1 MARQLLA
8 AFFAISLLTSTAVL
22 AAQAVPAS
30 ISAAV
35 NDPGRPAADKA
46 LDANRKPAETLAFA
60 GVKPG
65 MTVAELAAGGGYYT
79 RMLAKA
85 VGPKGKVLV
94 LVNNE
99 RGAARVAEVLKDNH
113 NVSTVT
119 VTMPNITLPE
129 KVDMFW
135 TTENYHDFH
144 NGPTANIATLDKAV
158 FDNLKPGGVFYV
170 EDHSANSGAGLAATS
185 SVHRMDPDIA
195 KTELTTAGFKI
206 EEGDLLKNPKDD
218 KTLDNDKAGHYM
230 SDRFM
235 YRAVKPRN
243 AK

>member
-1 MARQLLA
+1 MARPHLFA
-8 AFFAISLLTSTAVL
+8 AFVAASLLTSTAVF
-22 AAQAVPAS
+22 AAQAVPAA
-30 ISAAV
+30 ITAAV
-35 NDPGRPAADKA
+35 NDSGRPAADKE
-46 LDANRKPAETLAFA
+46 LDANRKPAQTLAFA

-99 RGAARVAEVLKDNH
+99 RGAARIADVVKDNP
-113 NVSTVT
+113 NVSTVA
-119 VTMPNITLPE
+119 VTMPNIALPE

-144 NGPTANIATLDKAV
+144 NGPTANIAALDKAV

-170 EDHSANSGAGLAATS
+170 EDHSANPGAGLAATS
-185 SVHRMDPDIA
+185 STHRMDPDLA

-206 EEGDLLKNPKDD
+206 VESDLLKNPKDD
-218 KTLDNDKAGHYM
+218 RSLENDKAGHYM

-235 YRAVKPRN
+235 YRAVKP
-243 AK
+243 

>member
-1 MARQLLA
+1 MGRQLLA
-8 AFFAISLLTSTAVL
+8 AVVAASLLTSTAVP
-22 AAQAVPAS
+22 AAQAVPAA
-30 ISAAV
+30 IAAAV
-35 NDPGRPAADKA
+35 NDAGRPAADRE

-60 GVKPG
+60 GVKRG

-99 RGAARVAEVLKDNH
+99 KGAARVAGVIKDNP
-113 NVSTVT
+113 NVTTVL

-144 NGPTANIATLDKAV
+144 NGAAANIAVLDKAV
-158 FDNLKPGGVFYV
+158 FDNLKPGGIFYV
-170 EDHSANSGAGLAATS
+170 EDHSANPGAGLAVTS
-185 SVHRMDPDIA
+185 SIHRMDPVLA

-206 EEGDLLKNPKDD
+206 KEGDILKNPKDD
-218 KTLDNDKAGHYM
+218 RSVGNDQAGHYM

-235 YRAVKPRN
+235 YRAVKP
-243 AK
+243 